1 MKLRGLGVNTECA
14 KLFVNDIFGQQQ
26 GTHLFCE
33 LVDCDSEAEFDEKL
47 CQLKDVWN
55 KREMDAR
62 KTSLPEFHAWFTRYH
77 AINMKHKILKGL
89 REKVGLG
96 SPPVQ
101 FTNNPN
107 ESVNAWIKE
116 KVDYKKSEHPKL
128 LSCSKDKPGASV
140 IAASFATS
148 SDVLDHIP
156 LNTSLG
162 SPISFQETE
171 KGGTFSDTDLVF
183 EDVCTSSAKQETGCL
198 DTVSLA
204 ESMRIW

>member
-1 MKLRGLGVNTECA
+1 MKLCGLGMNTECA

-33 LVDCDSEAEFDEKL
+33 LVDCDLEAEFDEKL
-47 CQLKDVWN
+47 FQLKDVWN

-77 AINMKHKILKGL
+77 ATNMKHKMLKGL

-128 LSCSKDKPGASV
+128 LSCSKDMCTEGLCGIIQAITSDLS
-140 IAASFATS
+140 IAKSCYKVWF
-148 SDVLDHIP
+148 P
-156 LNTSLG
+156 W
-162 SPISFQETE
+162 
-171 KGGTFSDTDLVF
+171 GGKACHQL
-183 EDVCTSSAKQETGCL
+183 
-198 DTVSLA
+198 TV
-204 ESMRIW
+204 